1 MSIKENYFRFL
12 FHLAIIV
19 AITIQAAHGTDNK
32 KPDVQNNRDKW
43 VNSLAPV
50 GKPGLELTMV
60 TGGKSDYRI
69 LLSQKPTTQDQK
81 AADELQTWLLQMT
94 GTKLTIVKESRELKD
109 YSRLVSI
116 GKTQLL
122 KKSGLA
128 AMAEDLQDEGYGID
142 QKEDHLFLW
151 GGRTRGIINAVYA
164 LLEEDLG
171 CRWYSNEAIVIP
183 NNKTL
188 KFVPVLRT
196 FKPALKSRDPFWA
209 VAFDATWS
217 LRNRTNAPSAK
228 VPEEWGGTVDYDGMF
243 VHTFGGLFPEKDYFE
258 SHPEYYMMDD
268 KGNRNTHQLCTT
280 NPDVIR
286 LVKEKVRKILK
297 DNPHTELISISK
309 NDGGGTCL
317 CDKCKSLDDAEG
329 TKMASLM
336 VLVNAVAQDIE
347 KDFPNV
353 LISTLAYGET
363 GKIPKTMRPRKN
375 ISIMLCSDKTGAWRR
390 PFEPSEI
397 CEIGTLVKDWSVV
410 CKQLFIW
417 DYNVNFSHYLAPMPN
432 MDVMAENIRF
442 YVEHN
447 SEGVMLQANYQTA
460 GSERDWLRSWVAAK
474 LLWNPSLNLY
484 DLMDDFI
491 YGYFGKAAPPIAEY
505 NRLLQKQKET
515 YSLELTGK
523 WMMAHNFTKPI
534 RYDMDHPFLSREFI
548 LSSTSLYNKAEELAG
563 DQKILERVQRDR
575 LPVSYVRLMRG
586 PEFTGKEYGTEL
598 ERFEKTSK
606 KVGLTHLREGGSQQD
621 VDNKIALW
629 RKQWNE
635 YNSGK

>member
-1 MSIKENYFRFL
+1 MKENYFRFL

-43 VNSLAPV
+43 ANSLAPT
-50 GKPGLELTMV
+50 GKPGHELTMA
-60 TGGKSDYRI
+60 TEGKSDYRI

-94 GTKLTIVKESRELKD
+94 GAKLTIVKESRQLKD

-116 GKTQLL
+116 GQTQLL

-128 AMAEDLQDEGYGID
+128 AIAEDLQDEGYGID

-183 NNKTL
+183 NIKTL

-196 FKPALKSRDPFWA
+196 FKPALKSRDPFWC

-228 VPEEWGGTVDYDGMF
+228 VPEEWGGAIDYDGMF

-375 ISIMLCSDKTGAWRR
+375 VSIMLCSDKTGAWRR

-397 CEIGTLVKDWSVV
+397 CEIGTLVKDWSKV
-410 CKQLFIW
+410 CKRLFIW
-417 DYNVNFSHYLAPMPN
+417 DYTVNFSHYLAPMPN
-432 MDVMAENIRF
+432 MDIIAENIRF
-442 YVEHN
+442 YVN
-447 SEGVMLQANYQTA
+447 NNAEGVMLQANYQTV
-460 GSERDWLRSWVAAK
+460 GSERDWLRSWVTAK

-491 YGYFGKAAPPIAEY
+491 YGYFGKAAAPIAAY

-523 WMMAHNFTKPI
+523 WMMGHNFTKPI

-548 LSSTSLYNKAEELAG
+548 LSSNSLYNKAEELAG

-575 LPVSYVRLMRG
+575 LPLCYVRLMRG
-586 PEFTGKEYGTEL
+586 PEFTGNEYGAEL
-598 ERFEKTSK
+598 DRFEKTVK
-606 KVGLTHLREGGSQQD
+606 KVGLTHLREGGGQQD

-635 YNSGK
+635 YTSGK

>member
-1 MSIKENYFRFL
+1 MKENSYRFL
-12 FHLAIIV
+12 LYFTIILIV
-19 AITIQAAHGTDNK
+19 AIQTVSGSDNK
-32 KPDVQNNRDKW
+32 KNPVQYNHDKW
-43 VNSLAPV
+43 VNSLTPA
-50 GKPGLELTMV
+50 GKPGSELMLAAD
-60 TGGKSDYRI
+60 GKSDYRI
-69 LLSQKPTTQDQK
+69 LLSKSPTTQDQK
-81 AADELQTWLLQMT
+81 AADDLQTWLLQMT
-94 GTKLTIVKESRELKD
+94 GAKMTIVNESRELKD
-109 YSRLVSI
+109 HSRLISI
-116 GKTQLL
+116 GQTQLF

-128 AMAEDLQDEGYGID
+128 TIAEDLKDEGYGID
-142 QKEDHLFLW
+142 QKGDLLFLW
-151 GGRTRGIINAVYA
+151 GGRTRGVINAVYA

-183 NNKTL
+183 TIKTL
-188 KFVPVLRT
+188 KFSPVLRT
-196 FKPALKSRDPFWA
+196 YKPALKSRDPFWC

-228 VPEEWGGTVDYDGMF
+228 VPEEWGGAVDYDGMF
-243 VHTFGGLFPEKDYFE
+243 VHTFGGLLPEKEYFE
-258 SHPEYYMMDD
+258 KHPEYFMLDD
-268 KGNRNTHQLCTT
+268 QGHRNSHQLCTT
-280 NPDVIR
+280 NPEVIR
-286 LVKEKVRKILK
+286 IVKEKIRKVLK
-297 DNPHTELISISK
+297 DNPYTELLSVSK

-329 TKMASLM
+329 SKMASLM

-347 KDFPNV
+347 KDYQNV

-375 ISIMLCSDKTGAWRR
+375 VSIMLCSDKTGAWRR

-397 CEIGTLVKDWSVV
+397 CEIGTLVKDWSAV

-417 DYNVNFSHYLAPMPN
+417 DYNINFSHYLAPMPN
-432 MDVMAENIRF
+432 MDVMAQNIRF
-442 YVEHN
+442 YVGHN
-447 SEGVMLQANYQTA
+447 AEGVMLQANYQTV

-505 NRLLQKQKET
+505 NRLLQKQKEI
-515 YSLELTGK
+515 YKLELTGK
-523 WMMAHNFTKPI
+523 WMMEHNFTKPI

-548 LSSTSLYNKAEELAG
+548 VSSTSLYDKAEELAG

-575 LPVSYVRLMRG
+575 LPISYVRLMRG
-586 PEFTGKEYGTEL
+586 PEFTGNEYGIEL
-598 ERFEKTSK
+598 DRFEKTVK

-629 RKQWNE
+629 RKQWTE
-635 YNSGK
+635 YIATK

>member
-1 MSIKENYFRFL
+1 MSMKVNHCRLLLYFT
-12 FHLAIIV
+12 IILVV
-19 AITIQAAHGTDNK
+19 AIQSVRGSDNK
-32 KPDVQNNRDKW
+32 KPDVQNNHDKW
-43 VNSLAPV
+43 VNSLATA
-50 GKPGLELTMV
+50 GKTGSELTV
-60 TGGKSDYRI
+60 ATAGKSDYRI
-69 LLSQKPTTQDQK
+69 LLSKSPTTQDQK
-81 AADELQTWLLQMT
+81 AAADLQTWLLQMT
-94 GTKLTIVKESRELKD
+94 GAKLTIVNESRGLKD
-109 YSRLVSI
+109 YSRLISI
-116 GKTQLL
+116 GQTQLF
-122 KKSGLA
+122 KKSGTA
-128 AMAEDLQDEGYGID
+128 AIAEDLKDEGYGID
-142 QKEDHLFLW
+142 QKGDVLFLW
-151 GGRTRGIINAVYA
+151 GGRTRGVINAVYA

-183 NNKTL
+183 AIKTL
-188 KFVPVLRT
+188 KFSPVLRT
-196 FKPALKSRDPFWA
+196 YKPALKCRDPFWF
-209 VAFDATWS
+209 VAFDGTWS

-228 VPEEWGGTVDYDGMF
+228 VPQEWGGNIDYGGMF
-243 VHTFGGLFPEKDYFE
+243 VHTFGGLLPEKEYFE
-258 SHPEYYMMDD
+258 KHPEYYMMDD
-268 KGNRNTHQLCTT
+268 KGHRNAHQLCTT
-280 NPDVIR
+280 NPEVIR
-286 LVKEKVRKILK
+286 IVKEKIRKALK
-297 DNPHTELISISK
+297 DNPYANLLSVSK

-329 TKMASLM
+329 SKMASLM

-375 ISIMLCSDKTGAWRR
+375 VSIMLCSDKTGAWRR
-390 PFEPSEI
+390 PFEPTEI

-432 MDVMAENIRF
+432 MDVMAQNIRF

-447 SEGVMLQANYQTA
+447 AEGVMLQANYQTV

-515 YSLELTGK
+515 YNLELTGK

-548 LSSTSLYNKAEELAG
+548 LSSTSLYDKAEELAG

-575 LPVSYVRLMRG
+575 LPLCYVRLMRG
-586 PEFTGKEYGTEL
+586 PEFTGNEYGTEL
-598 ERFEKTSK
+598 DRFEKTVK

-621 VDNKIALW
+621 VDNKIVLW
-629 RKQWNE
+629 RKKWND
-635 YNSGK
+635 YTTAK